1 MDARNKTCGANAEPE
16 EARNMLAVRLFDFC
30 VQFAHR
36 MCDERKQLLT
46 HHFRASSV
54 LESERQKNKLCQ
66 IVCVLTNFTAV
77 MILYFFFFG
86 LAGIYRTLSSA

>member
-1 MDARNKTCGANAEPE
+1 MRVTKHAAQTPKPE
-16 EARNMLAVRLFDFC
+16 EARNMLAVRLFDLC

-66 IVCVLTNFTAV
+66 FVCVLTNFTGV
-77 MILYFFFFG
+77 MILYFFF
-86 LAGIYRTLSSA
+86 SV